1 MPITGAGQAVPD
13 GGALAGLRVIEL
25 PAIGPVPFAATMLA
39 DHGAQVLRIA
49 GSRPDFSAP
58 DPQRATHLRGRP
70 CLTLDL
76 RDPADRDRL
85 LAAVEAADVV
95 LDGFR
100 PGVLERL
107 ELAPDALLA
116 RNPRLVVG
124 RMTGWGQ
131 TGPLARR
138 AGHDLTYVAVAG
150 ALRHMARAGERPVP
164 PLNLVGDYGGG
175 AMYLLFGVLAAL
187 WEAQRSG
194 RGQVVDAAMVDG
206 VGSLMGLIY
215 SLSGQGLWSGAPGE
229 NLLDTGAPFYDV
241 YPCSDGEYVA
251 VGCLEPQFYAEF
263 LAGLGLAGRDLPE
276 QYDRAGWPTLR
287 RTFAEALAA
296 RPRAHWESVFAE
308 TDACVAPVLSM
319 SEAQQHPHLV
329 DRGTFTTQAGVPAPA
344 AAPRLSRTPGAAAP
358 MDAGGPDEL
367 LRAWGV
373 PEEA

>member
-1 MPITGAGQAVPD
+1 MTDPEGTAVA
-13 GGALAGLRVIEL
+13 GALQGLRVVEL

-39 DHGAQVLRIA
+39 DHGAEVVRIT
-49 GSRPDFSAP
+49 GPRPDFSAA

-70 CLTLDL
+70 ALPLNL
-76 RDPADRDRL
+76 RDPADRSRL
-85 LAAVEAADVV
+85 LAIVERADVL

-107 ELAPDALLA
+107 DLAPELLQE
-116 RNPRLVVG
+116 RNARLVIG

-131 TGPLARR
+131 SGPLAPR
-138 AGHDLTYVAVAG
+138 AGHDITYIAVAG
-150 ALRHMARAGERPVP
+150 ALRHVARAGERPVP

-215 SLSGQGLWSGAPGE
+215 SLAGQGLWQGGPGE

-241 YPCSDGEYVA
+241 YRCADDGYVA
-251 VGCLEPQFYAEF
+251 VGCLEPQFYDEF
-263 LAGLGLAGRDLPE
+263 LAGLGLAAEDLPA
-276 QYDRAGWPTLR
+276 QYDRAGWPHLR
-287 RTFAEALAA
+287 EVFTAA
-296 RPRAHWESVFAE
+296 IAAHPRAHWESAFAD

-319 SEAQQHPHLV
+319 AEAPQHPHLQA
-329 DRGTFTTQAGVPAPA
+329 RRSFTYDAGVPAPA
-344 AAPRLSRTPGAAAP
+344 AAPRLSRTPGRAGPVDSGAAA
-358 MDAGGPDEL
+358 DR
-367 LRAWGV
+367 LRTWGV
-373 PEEA
+373 AEAGT